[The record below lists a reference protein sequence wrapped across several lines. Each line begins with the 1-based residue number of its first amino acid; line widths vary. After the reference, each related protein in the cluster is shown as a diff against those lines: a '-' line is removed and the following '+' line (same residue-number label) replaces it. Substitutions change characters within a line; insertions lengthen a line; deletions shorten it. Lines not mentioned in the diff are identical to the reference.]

1 MEDQAMTNSERFLDA
16 FNKIEY
22 SLKTKYNFSRSMGF
36 SDLIR
41 KTVSFNY
48 IVRKYEDDL
57 IDYGRLRNAIVH
69 SSRDN
74 KIIAEPHDDV
84 VEEIEKIEKL
94 INKPECVLE
103 KICRNDLLSIDAN
116 TSIQDVIKLIAS
128 SHYSNIPVYKDKELI
143 GIANGQKILDAMG
156 LYLISG
162 GKSKIFLENFKI
174 EDMLTKLENSNYYVV
189 KNEKLTIED
198 ALSEFN
204 NNHKL
209 LAILITKNGQPTELP
224 LGIITTGD
232 IIAMTKALED

>member
-103 KICRNDLLSIDAN
+103 KICRKDLLSIDAN

-189 KNEKLTIED
+189 KNENLTIED

-232 IIAMTKALED
+232 IMAMTKALED